1 MTLCESVGLCVAGK
15 RSFDGCGFRSG
26 CPVVSAH
33 GCDTVN
39 HAAITHARR
48 HLHGRCTHTHTHICS
63 PRHSCAKKQTVCMCT
78 LLLCCFFFQ
87 KKKKRFNLLF
97 YLKEDCLSHDCLAR
111 FRELYFPSATSCK
124 VHSNYDCT
132 FGNDYSYHMMGSAA
146 SA

>member
-26 CPVVSAH
+26 CPVVSVH

-39 HAAITHARR
+39 HAAITHACNR
-48 HLHGRCTHTHTHICS
+48 LHGRCTRRHTQ
-63 PRHSCAKKQTVCMCT
+63 RQQT
-78 LLLCCFFFQ
+78 LLCCACGLCDFFPPTQ
-87 KKKKRFNLLF
+87 KNQFK
-97 YLKEDCLSHDCLAR
+97 DCLSHDCLAR
-111 FRELYFPSATSCK
+111 SNRLYFPLATSCK

-146 SA
+146 SD